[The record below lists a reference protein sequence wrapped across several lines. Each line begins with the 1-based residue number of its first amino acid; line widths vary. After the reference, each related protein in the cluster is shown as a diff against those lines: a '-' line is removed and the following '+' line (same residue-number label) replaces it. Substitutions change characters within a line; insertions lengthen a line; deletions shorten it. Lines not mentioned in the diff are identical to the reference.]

1 MFSLPQRTRHSVP
14 HTMEELVAPG
24 NHRVY
29 ICRQRTKAW
38 NVDGSSTQ
46 RPPFGGSWIGFWKD
60 ITNEVDTRG
69 GGERGRCS
77 YDDCSRPANIGGHL
91 WIMRHGVY
99 ITPICEECNDVENE
113 ARFQTGNSHL
123 REGSVVVAV
132 EYTEDMLNAERRF
145 RL

>member
-1 MFSLPQRTRHSVP
+1 
-14 HTMEELVAPG
+14 
-24 NHRVY
+24 
-29 ICRQRTKAW
+29 
-38 NVDGSSTQ
+38 
-46 RPPFGGSWIGFWKD
+46 
-60 ITNEVDTRG
+60 
-69 GGERGRCS
+69 
-77 YDDCSRPANIGGHL
+77 
-91 WIMRHGVY
+91 MRHGVY